1 MQMPHSD
8 LTSSSYNEVQFII
21 SACVALWN
29 SCALILTLDLQLS
42 LRTVKIFSAHE
53 WKTLGNAFSWTYM
66 LQKKIISELL
76 PDLQVEKGFS
86 YTFCKKLRP
95 AGDDLPYFCSSVAL
109 TMKHGE
115 NGFMKRQYCFH
126 FWLLKKPKQNK
137 KKTTRSCFSYIRLWL
152 CKALCTRCHRERSRT
167 NAEMVVTGLL
177 FVPTLVLV
185 ISGF

>member
-76 PDLQVEKGFS
+76 PALQVERGFS
-86 YTFCKKLRP
+86 YTFCKRLRP
-95 AGDDLPYFCSSVAL
+95 TGDDLSSFCSSVAL

-126 FWLLKKPKQNK
+126 FWLLKKNIVVFLISDCDYAKPHVPGAIGKGLGWMLKWWSRGFFLYQHWCWWYQVSSS
-137 KKTTRSCFSYIRLWL
+137 TTPL
-152 CKALCTRCHRERSRT
+152 T
-167 NAEMVVTGLL
+167 
-177 FVPTLVLV
+177 
-185 ISGF
+185 